1 MSMSTSECRVRWC
14 ESCHESA
21 MSTDFEAGME
31 DCDRCFER
39 SDPKEFAEWV
49 KECEEEVLK

>member
-1 MSMSTSECRVRWC
+1 MSVCMVELRGVQWC

-31 DCDRCFER
+31 DCDRCFAE
-39 SDPKEFAEWV
+39 SDPKEYAEWV
-49 KECEEEVLK
+49 KECEEEGK

>member
-1 MSMSTSECRVRWC
+1 MSVCMVELRGVQWC

-31 DCDRCFER
+31 DCDRCFAE
-39 SDPKEFAEWV
+39 SDPEEFAEWV
-49 KECEEEVLK
+49 KECEEEGK